1 MNLRVAVSSEV
12 KGDDA
17 PSRSEGE
24 REERVQLAV
33 ADAKPGDLHMSR
45 VKSR

>member
-24 REERVQLAV
+24 REQRAEVGR
-33 ADAKPGDLHMSR
+33 GR
-45 VKSR
+45 RETG